1 MTSSIRKGCGIIR
14 DRLDKVRLA
23 TDISTLLS
31 ELKATYEQIDILS
44 CLIQD
49 SDDLKAVNDVIDYRN
64 SVCID
69 RFTSE
74 KDKALSKLDQY
85 MARIADLEDM
95 NRELEEEKGDLKD
108 QVADLEDKVSELRDQ
123 VDDLKSENEDLN
135 DVIKDFRLDG
145 AVQ

>member
-1 MTSSIRKGCGIIR
+1 VTNSIRKGCSIIR
-14 DRLDKVRLA
+14 DRLDKLRLE
-23 TDISTLLS
+23 TDINAMLT
-31 ELKATYEQIDILS
+31 EMKATYEQIDILS
-44 CLIQD
+44 CLTQD
-49 SDDLKAVNDVIDYRN
+49 SDDVEAIKDVIDYRN
-64 SVCID
+64 SICLDLIA
-69 RFTSE
+69 SE
-74 KDKALSKLDQY
+74 KGKVLSKFDKY

-95 NRELEEEKGDLKD
+95 NRELGEEKDDLKD

>member
-1 MTSSIRKGCGIIR
+1 MTNSIRKGCGIIR
-14 DRLDKVRLA
+14 ARLDKVRLA
-23 TDISTLLS
+23 KDVSTLLD
-31 ELKATYEQIDILS
+31 EMKATYEQINILS

-49 SDDLKAVNDVIDYRN
+49 SEDLEAINDVIDYRN

-69 RFTSE
+69 RITSE
-74 KDKALSKLDQY
+74 KDKALSKLDKY
-85 MARIADLEDM
+85 MARIADLEDL
-95 NRELEEEKGDLKD
+95 NRELEEDKDDLED
-108 QVADLEDKVSELRDQ
+108 QVADLEDEVSELRDQ

>member
-1 MTSSIRKGCGIIR
+1 MTNSIRKGCGIIR

-23 TDISTLLS
+23 TDINTLLS
-31 ELKATYEQIDILS
+31 ELNATYEQIDILS

-49 SDDLKAVNDVIDYRN
+49 SDDLKTVNDVIDYRN

-69 RFTSE
+69 LFTSE

-95 NRELEEEKGDLKD
+95 NRELGEEKDDLKD
-108 QVADLEDKVSELRDQ
+108 QVADLEDKVAELRDQ
-123 VDDLKSENEDLN
+123 IDDLKSENEELN

-145 AVQ
+145 AIQ